1 MDAEDSSEDDFKIE
15 DVLDRVGDVH
25 DCPHCGEV
33 FSTLS
38 EVEKHISIEHG
49 KLFFDLMAKVLK
61 ELGGGPNVWVILKYS
76 CQKSRGFQEIV
87 IIIGYICDIWTTKIL
102 F

>member
-38 EVEKHISIEHG
+38 EVEGHISIEHG
-49 KLFFDLMAKVLK
+49 KLFF
-61 ELGGGPNVWVILKYS
+61 
-76 CQKSRGFQEIV
+76 
-87 IIIGYICDIWTTKIL
+87 
-102 F
+102 

>member
-38 EVEKHISIEHG
+38 EVEGHISIEHG
-49 KLFFDLMAKVLK
+49 KLFFWFNGK
-61 ELGGGPNVWVILKYS
+61 
-76 CQKSRGFQEIV
+76 
-87 IIIGYICDIWTTKIL
+87 IIEGIR
-102 F
+102 